1 MRRIAR
7 PAAMS
12 AVTLLTAGL
21 ISTIG
26 TSAADA
32 ADAAATPGAV
42 LQIASPWYQTRG
54 DAEFADGDDIE
65 LVTADTTRGVD
76 ARTTGSKRGSF
87 RLTPPQGK
95 PLTTGAYWL
104 DPDRQHSDALPAL
117 EIDGTDI
124 YGDFTVLDLESDP
137 TNGRIT
143 RFDAVVP
150 GIGEFRFGS
159 DPAGSVILGARNV
172 VFEKRFIGL
181 PKKSQ
186 VETVHNT
193 ATAPVSLG
201 TPVVT
206 GVDAKS
212 FSVSNSTC
220 GATLAADA
228 TCTFSINFRPRVAGP
243 ATASVSLPVGAATQT
258 VALTGSAFLGKTM
271 ITSSGKDMVN
281 KGKTTKATSGSTQM
295 SISYAAL
302 DWWFQAD
309 DLDGGGN
316 IVSVRLGGPYGKAF
330 PLGTTKTS
338 PSGKYSIVTT
348 VDSYGCDTTGTMT
361 VKQFALDP
369 VTGLPATVDMAFTQ
383 YCADKIAQ
391 HGTLQWQAR
400 SDVTAPAA
408 PTGVRVASATP
419 TKVKWTSSVSKD
431 AASVVARLVQG
442 DGAGA
447 TAQSGVPLVVSGAS
461 AAVPKL
467 PTGQRWTIVVFAVD
481 GTGNVSKA
489 ASTSFGT
496 TPVTVT
502 APGRPTI
509 TGSTPGPGSVTV
521 SFDAPAGD
529 GGLPI
534 TSYILSASGQRTV
547 TGTSSPLTLTGLPAG
562 STQVTVMAVNAAG
575 KSLPAYARVVTVG

>member
-1 MRRIAR
+1 
-7 PAAMS
+7 MS

-65 LVTADTTRGVD
+65 VVTADTTHGVS

-87 RLTPPQGK
+87 RLTPPEGK

-104 DPDRQHSDALPAL
+104 DPNRQHSEALPSL

-159 DPAGSVILGARNV
+159 DPAGSVVLGARNV

-186 VETVHNT
+186 VQTVHNT
-193 ATAPVSLG
+193 GTAPVSLG
-201 TPVVT
+201 KPVVT

-220 GATLAADA
+220 AATLAADA

-243 ATASVSLPVGAATQT
+243 ATAAVSLPVGATTQT

-295 SISYAAL
+295 LISYAAL
-302 DWWFQAD
+302 DWWFRAD
-309 DLDGGGN
+309 DLDGSGG

-369 VTGLPATVDMAFTQ
+369 VTGLPATVDMSFTQ

-419 TKVKWTSSVSKD
+419 TKVKWTSSASKD
-431 AASVVARLVQG
+431 ATSVVARLVQG

-447 TAQSGVPLVVSGAS
+447 TAQSGVPLVVTGAS

-467 PTGQRWTIVVFAVD
+467 PTGQQYTIAVFAVD

-496 TPVTVT
+496 APVTVT
-502 APGRPTI
+502 APGRPTV
-509 TGSTPGPGSVTV
+509 TGTTTGPGSVTV
-521 SFDAPAGD
+521 TFDAPASD

-534 TSYILSASGQRTV
+534 TSYVLSGFHSEQTV
-547 TGTSSPLTLTGLPAG
+547 SGTSSPLTLTGLPAG
-562 STQVTVMAVNAAG
+562 NNQVTVVAVNAAG
-575 KSLPAYARVVTVG
+575 KGMPSAARVVTVE